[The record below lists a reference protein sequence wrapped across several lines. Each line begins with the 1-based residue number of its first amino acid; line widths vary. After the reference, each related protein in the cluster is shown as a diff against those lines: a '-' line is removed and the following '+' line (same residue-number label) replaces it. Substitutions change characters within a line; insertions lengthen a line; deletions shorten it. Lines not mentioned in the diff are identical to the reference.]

1 MMKRFINALIGLY
14 NRTHTG
20 SKLEIIEDVSE
31 FFVDFQADLEALEES
46 FPFSDEDL
54 II

>member
-14 NRTHTG
+14 NRTHKG

-31 FFVDFQADLEALEES
+31 FFVDIQALEES
-46 FPFSDEDL
+46 FPFLSDEDL

>member
-31 FFVDFQADLEALEES
+31 FFKELEFVDD
-46 FPFSDEDL
+46 DDM

>member
-31 FFVDFQADLEALEES
+31 FFVDFQALEES